1 MPFSHPFFVLFSGN
15 KIQVMKRILTLA
27 ALLFTGGAMQAQVA
41 NETAPAVKPK
51 SINLADIPP
60 SALAKGP
67 VTTPSA
73 LALWDIQD
81 YFAVDTVAST
91 AGGFAGIA
99 WVGNEWWVSQWNK
112 DSIFTIDINGNLL
125 SGFKIAGVGAPTS
138 GARSMTYDGTN
149 LYIADNTTTIK
160 VVNPTTK
167 TLTSTI
173 NVSSLGFNARAITF
187 SQAINGGAGGFYVS
201 NFGTDIAEI
210 SLTGTVL
217 NSIPLATH
225 TLTSIY
231 GIAYDNLSIGGPFL
245 WAFDQGTQVPGV
257 DAKLVRLSLPSGTPT
272 SIVHNVNSDIG
283 LLANTGIA
291 GGMFITDSYIP
302 GELTIAGVSQGSPF
316 DVLFAYELDSSSAV
330 VYDGALARV
339 NFTPMNTLVP
349 DEHISAITFPL
360 EVENKSGAPVTIN
373 ANITVSQGGSPVG
386 TFTGSATNVPSSTVA
401 PITTSGSLTPTGIT
415 DYDVQAVI
423 SLSGQSDSDPSN
435 DSSNFRIS
443 VTDTTFALDNG
454 QITGSLGIGP
464 GADGTLGQ
472 IFTLNTTDV
481 ITSVTISLNSPTLGD
496 STRVVVYGFAG
507 TPNVMIGKSDY
518 YVFTTNDTGGVILD
532 LPVTNMSNGALSLAA
547 GTYFFGVEEI
557 GENITLSTSE
567 FNWRPTTA
575 WVTFGTNPWAPNENF
590 NFRRIYIIR
599 PNTGNSITSLLDVPE
614 VKSLSVFPNP
624 ATAELQFRLDGRLEN
639 IELMDIRGSVVK
651 SEVFES
657 PVSAGTI
664 TVAGLPAGVY
674 QVRARDTNGM
684 VYVSR
689 IVKQ

>member
-1 MPFSHPFFVLFSGN
+1 
-15 KIQVMKRILTLA
+15 MKRILTLA

-41 NETAPAVKPK
+41 NEAAPAVKPR
-51 SINLADIPP
+51 SINLSDIPP

-67 VTTPSA
+67 VVNPSA

-81 YFAVDTVAST
+81 YFALDTIAST

-112 DSIFTIDINGNLL
+112 DSIYTIDINGNLL
-125 SGFKIAGVGAPTS
+125 SAFKITGVGAPTS
-138 GARSMTYDGTN
+138 GVRSMTYDGTN

-160 VVNPTTK
+160 VVNPATK

-173 NVSSLGFNARAITF
+173 NVSSVGFAARAITY
-187 SQAINGGAGGFYVS
+187 SQAINGGAGGFYIA
-201 NFGTDIAEI
+201 NFGNDIAEV

-217 NSIPLATH
+217 NTISAATH

-231 GIAYDNLSIGGPFL
+231 GLAYDNLSFGGPFL
-245 WAFDQGTQVPGV
+245 WAFDQGTQAPAA
-257 DAKLVRLSLPSGTPT
+257 DAKLVRLSLPTGAPT
-272 SIVHNVNSDIG
+272 TVVHNVNSDIG
-283 LLANTGIA
+283 ALTNTGIA
-291 GGMFITDSYIP
+291 GGLFITDSYIP
-302 GELTIAGVSQGSPF
+302 GELTIAGVTQGTPL
-316 DVLFAYELDSSSAV
+316 DILFAYELDSSSAV
-330 VYDGALARV
+330 VYDGALTRV

-360 EVENKSGAPVTIN
+360 EVENKSGAPVSIN
-373 ANITVSQGGSPVG
+373 ANITVSQGGSPVA
-386 TFTGSATNVPSSTVA
+386 TFTGSASNVPSSTVA
-401 PITTSGSLTPTGIT
+401 PITTTGSLTPTGIA

-423 SLSGQSDSDPSN
+423 SLVGQSDADATN

-454 QITGSLGIGP
+454 QITGSLGIG
-464 GADGTLGQ
+464 GGTGGTLGQ
-472 IFTLNTTDV
+472 IFTLNTSDV
-481 ITSVTISLNSPTLGD
+481 ITSVTIALNGPTLGD
-496 STRVVVYGFAG
+496 STRIVVYGFAG
-507 TPNVMIGKSDY
+507 TPNSMIGKSDY
-518 YVFTTNDTGGVILD
+518 YVFTTNDTGGVVLD

-547 GTYFFGVEEI
+547 GTYFFGVEEFVD
-557 GENITLSTSE
+557 NVTLATSE
-567 FNWRPTTA
+567 FNWRPLTT
-575 WVTFGTNPWAPNENF
+575 WVTFGANPWAPNENF
-590 NFRRIYIIR
+590 NFRRVYVIR
-599 PNTGNSITSLLDVPE
+599 PNTGNSISSIFEVPE
-614 VKSLSVFPNP
+614 VKTLSVFPNP
-624 ATAELQFRLDGRLEN
+624 ATAELQFRLEGRLEN

-657 PVSAGTI
+657 PVSEGTI

-674 QVRARDTNGM
+674 QVRARDTKGM